1 MKNMSTFE
9 TVRKLLARQ
18 LEIDPES
25 ITEKTKILEDLGADS
40 LDLVELISTLEEGY
54 NIIITNDISGEL
66 ATVGDIVAFIDKQL
80 ASGGL
85 K

>member
-1 MKNMSTFE
+1 MSTFE
-9 TVRKLLARQ
+9 TVRALLSRQ
-18 LEIDPES
+18 LEISPDMIS
-25 ITEKTKILEDLGADS
+25 EKTKILEDLGADS

-54 NIIITNDISGEL
+54 NIIITSDLSGEL
-66 ATVGDIVAFIDKQL
+66 ITVGDIVAFIDQQL

>member
-1 MKNMSTFE
+1 MSTFE
-9 TVRKLLARQ
+9 TIRKLLARQ
-18 LEIDPES
+18 LDIDQEK

-40 LDLVELISTLEEGY
+40 LDLVELIATLEEGY

-66 ATVGDIVAFIDKQL
+66 VTVGDIAAFIDKQL